1 MANPTSPMEIHD
13 IQEQLPLLLRQIF
26 GSKVELVSHE
36 IGNQHPDYLVLLIQ
50 LEHPSIKVVIKIAGP
65 DAPLTCPFDRTAML
79 HRLVARHTTIPMPE
93 VLAVDVTYQTWPW
106 RYFVK
111 AYIPGQEWATVRQLM
126 SAQELSVAYQQ
137 IGNAVAQLH
146 TIHFSAFGE
155 LTIEGNVQEG
165 SSFIAAFQARAQCS
179 IKITR
184 LRDLFL
190 STLDEHK
197 ALFSD
202 VQQSSLCHED
212 LHKHNILFHYR
223 QGEWHLATILDFD
236 KAWAGHSET
245 DLARLDLWKGMTD
258 RQFWQS
264 YEAICPVA
272 PLYKQRRPIYQ
283 LLWCFEYAQQTADH
297 LADTQRVGAE
307 LGIPCIERF
316 E

>member
-1 MANPTSPMEIHD
+1 
-13 IQEQLPLLLRQIF
+13 
-26 GSKVELVSHE
+26 V
-36 IGNQHPDYLVLLIQ
+36 
-50 LEHPSIKVVIKIAGP
+50 
-65 DAPLTCPFDRTAML
+65 L

-93 VLAVDVTYQTWPW
+93 VLAVDVSHQTWPW

-111 AYIPGQEWATVRQLM
+111 THIPGQEWATVRQQM
-126 SAQELSVAYQQ
+126 NTQELSVAYQQ

-155 LTIEGNVQEG
+155 LTIEGNVQES
-165 SSFIAAFQARAQCS
+165 SSFIAALQARAQCS
-179 IKITR
+179 IKIAR

-212 LHKHNILFHYR
+212 LHKHNILFHHR
-223 QGEWHLATILDFD
+223 RGEWHLATILDFD

-264 YEAICPVA
+264 YEAICPVS
-272 PLYKQRRPIYQ
+272 PLYRQRRPIYQ
-283 LLWCFEYAQQTADH
+283 LLWCFEYARQTADH

-307 LGIPCIERF
+307 LGIPRIEKF

>member
-1 MANPTSPMEIHD
+1 MNIHEV
-13 IQEQLPLLLRQIF
+13 QEQLPFLLWHIF
-26 GSKVELVSHE
+26 GSRVEMVSYE

-50 LEHPSIKVVIKIAGP
+50 LEHPNMKVVVKIAGS
-65 DAPLTCPFDRTAML
+65 DAPLACPFDRTAML
-79 HRLVARHTTIPMPE
+79 HRLVAQRTTIPMPE
-93 VLAVDVTYQTWPW
+93 VLAVDVSYQTWPW

-111 AYIPGQEWATVRQLM
+111 AHIPGQEWVTVRRLM
-126 SAQELSVAYQQ
+126 SAQELSLAYQQ

-146 TIHFSAFGE
+146 SIHFSAFGE
-155 LTIEGNVQEG
+155 LTNEGNVAEN
-165 SSFIAAFQARAQCS
+165 SSLITALQARVQCF
-179 IKITR
+179 IKNPR

-190 STLDEHK
+190 TVVDDRK

-212 LHKHNILFHYR
+212 LHQHNILFDHR

-258 RQFWQS
+258 REFWQS

-283 LLWCFEYAQQTADH
+283 LLWCFEYARQTADH